1 MITEPTITCPKCG
14 TQIKLTES
22 LAAPMVA
29 AARAEMQ
36 ARVEAAESAAQTAK
50 MDADIAKADIER
62 DIEYKV
68 QAKAREIRAQ
78 ETLKAQ
84 KEAQERLAAATVEV
98 SNVQQEVAT
107 LRQSLATAQQAQAE
121 AVRKERELEGRE
133 RAVTLTIE
141 QGITEGVQA
150 ARLQAKAESDDANR
164 LRLLEKEMLIESM
177 QKKVTELQQ
186 KIEQGSQQMQ
196 GESQELNLQATLTS
210 AFPFDAVG
218 EVGKGVN
225 GADVEQT
232 VIAPSGVECGLI
244 LYESK
249 RTRNWSA
256 GWLPKL
262 REDGRKAHADILVL
276 VSTALPEEV
285 ETFNQIDNVW
295 VCTPSVVLPLATALR
310 ATLLAVHA
318 SKQAQ
323 EGMKTK
329 SEEVYAYVTGPQFRH
344 RVEALVE
351 AFTTMQDDLATEQ
364 KAVQRQWAKRTV
376 QIERVMAS
384 TSGMFGDLQGIA
396 GKALPEPEGLAL
408 PGGTSE

>member
-1 MITEPTITCPKCG
+1 MTTEPTITCPKCG

-36 ARVEAAESAAQTAK
+36 ERI
-50 MDADIAKADIER
+50 DIAINQAEEVQRKA
-62 DIEYKV
+62 
-68 QAKAREIRAQ
+68 
-78 ETLKAQ
+78 TS
-84 KEAQERLAAATVEV
+84 KEAQLEATITERVAAEARRAETLAKKHAEDAYGAKFSELDNEV
-98 SNVQQEVAT
+98 VG

-133 RAVTLTIE
+133 RAITLTIE
-141 QGITEGVQA
+141 QGITEGVQT

-210 AFPFDAVG
+210 AFPFDVVG
-218 EVGKGVN
+218 EVGKGIN
-225 GADVEQT
+225 GADVAQT
-232 VIAPSGVECGLI
+232 VIAPSGAECGLI

-262 REDGRKAHADILVL
+262 REDGRKAHADVLVL

-295 VCTPSVVLPLATALR
+295 VCAPSVALPLATALR

-329 SEEVYAYVTGPQFRH
+329 SEEVYTYVTGPQFRH

-364 KAVQRQWAKRTV
+364 KATQRQWAKRAV
-376 QIERVMAS
+376 QIERVMTS

-408 PGGTSE
+408 GGGE